1 MAPTAQG
8 PTYFYRRVW
17 NKVKR
22 TLLKRKNTF
31 WSKKNFKANEH
42 LHARL
47 RLLVRSPSTHT
58 PSLSHT
64 HTHFFNFFSSHL
76 KMERPKKNWNY
87 FFLPPDQFFQQC
99 LQYFFLLVFP
109 PLWQHNILFLFLLPM
124 CISGKSSRDV
134 QGKPPYPTHP
144 TTTTNSSHCWP
155 LGHKKIGP
163 RTSLELTQEPNTAL
177 KWQFT

>member
-58 PSLSHT
+58 HTHTLSLSHSHALFQRLVFSPQNGT
-64 HTHFFNFFSSHL
+64 AKKTEIIFFSLQTNFFNNAFNFFSFWSSPL
-76 KMERPKKNWNY
+76 YGNTISCSFFYCQCVLAEKALEMFKESLPTPPTPPPPSIVRTVGLWATKK
-87 FFLPPDQFFQQC
+87 
-99 LQYFFLLVFP
+99 
-109 PLWQHNILFLFLLPM
+109 
-124 CISGKSSRDV
+124 
-134 QGKPPYPTHP
+134 
-144 TTTTNSSHCWP
+144 
-155 LGHKKIGP
+155 
-163 RTSLELTQEPNTAL
+163 
-177 KWQFT
+177 

>member
-58 PSLSHT
+58 HT
-64 HTHFFNFFSSHL
+64 HTHSLSHSHALFQLLFFSPQNGTAKKTEIIFFSLQTNFFNNAFNFFSFWSSPL
-76 KMERPKKNWNY
+76 YGNTISCSFFYCQCVLAEKALEMFKESLPTPPTPPPPPIVRTVGLWATKNRP
-87 FFLPPDQFFQQC
+87 
-99 LQYFFLLVFP
+99 
-109 PLWQHNILFLFLLPM
+109 
-124 CISGKSSRDV
+124 
-134 QGKPPYPTHP
+134 
-144 TTTTNSSHCWP
+144 
-155 LGHKKIGP
+155 
-163 RTSLELTQEPNTAL
+163 
-177 KWQFT
+177 